1 MERFELKRKA
11 FHSALWSVVSV
22 GASNLLSFVVF
33 SLLARI
39 LSPHEFG
46 VFALATVIIGL
57 ARIVTSAGL
66 ADAVMRTKE
75 LDEAFADTAFWANLL
90 LGCLVGI
97 VTWAA
102 APLYAS
108 TTMQPEV
115 VPILRW
121 LAVLI
126 PVSSLSGIHT
136 ARKLREFGHKAVAA
150 RIVMGSLLGGAA
162 AVAAALYGFGVWS
175 LLIQAAINDG
185 VSCILAWQAFPWR
198 PRLRFHYRL
207 LFKVFGFSA
216 SVMLTQVMFTI
227 LTRVQ
232 DIIIARF
239 VSSSATGIYRVAW
252 RLNDLVTQAT
262 IQPLVGVSLVTLA
275 QLQDDRIRF
284 RGAYLRILGLSALF
298 TFPALFGLGIL
309 SDEIIAL
316 LFGPR
321 WSGASDIVKIL
332 TLMAVPI
339 VLNYFGGQALAALGR
354 SSTIARVATVQAALT
369 LMLSLLAAPYG
380 LRWIAAAYVFRA
392 YLTMP
397 YYLMQLR
404 RETGIAGLAMLRAVG
419 APLIASAVM
428 AGFLLVMGPLLRT
441 ELGQGFVYI
450 GTCTL
455 FGGAVFTAT
464 LWLIGRDYIRAN
476 MDALQ
481 PLWKEAS
488 SKWAAPKPL
497 G

>member
-162 AVAAALYGFGVWS
+162 AVAAALYGFG
-175 LLIQAAINDG
+175 
-185 VSCILAWQAFPWR
+185 AF
-198 PRLRFHYRL
+198 
-207 LFKVFGFSA
+207 
-216 SVMLTQVMFTI
+216 
-227 LTRVQ
+227 
-232 DIIIARF
+232 
-239 VSSSATGIYRVAW
+239 
-252 RLNDLVTQAT
+252 
-262 IQPLVGVSLVTLA
+262 
-275 QLQDDRIRF
+275 
-284 RGAYLRILGLSALF
+284 
-298 TFPALFGLGIL
+298 
-309 SDEIIAL
+309 
-316 LFGPR
+316 
-321 WSGASDIVKIL
+321 
-332 TLMAVPI
+332 
-339 VLNYFGGQALAALGR
+339 
-354 SSTIARVATVQAALT
+354 
-369 LMLSLLAAPYG
+369 
-380 LRWIAAAYVFRA
+380 
-392 YLTMP
+392 
-397 YYLMQLR
+397 
-404 RETGIAGLAMLRAVG
+404 
-419 APLIASAVM
+419 
-428 AGFLLVMGPLLRT
+428 
-441 ELGQGFVYI
+441 
-450 GTCTL
+450 
-455 FGGAVFTAT
+455 
-464 LWLIGRDYIRAN
+464 
-476 MDALQ
+476 
-481 PLWKEAS
+481 
-488 SKWAAPKPL
+488 
-497 G
+497 